1 MGLTHI
7 DEQGNAHMVEVGAKA
22 VTHREAVA
30 AGTISLNEAA
40 FTAVREHRAK
50 KGDVLGVAQVA
61 GLMAVKQTA
70 ALIPLCH
77 TLLLTGS
84 ELTFKLCPETR
95 EISCRCQVRCEGKT
109 GVEMEALTGV
119 SVALLTIYDMCKAL
133 DRGMVIRNIGLEEKH
148 GGKSGDFYADP
159 LARSQ
164 DQAASGVSLC

>member
-7 DEQGNAHMVEVGAKA
+7 DDQGNAHMVEVGAKA
-22 VTHREAVA
+22 VTHREATA
-30 AGTISLNEAA
+30 SGTIRLNEAA
-40 FTAVREHRAK
+40 FTAVRDHKAK

-70 ALIPLCH
+70 SLIPLCH
-77 TLLLTGS
+77 TILITGS
-84 ELTFKLCPETR
+84 ELTFQLCPETR
-95 EISCRCQVRCEGKT
+95 EISCSCQVCCDGKT

-133 DRGMVIRNIGLEEKH
+133 DRGMVIGNIGLVEKH

-159 LARSQ
+159 LARPQ
-164 DQAASGVSLC
+164 DTAAPGLSPC